1 MMIKHIDRVV
11 RRGRQKRIEAC
22 DRAKFV
28 KHTLWRELDQI
39 TWGICFELDVKYRR
53 GDLDVVQ

>member
-1 MMIKHIDRVV
+1 MKIKDIDKLV
-11 RRGRQKRIEAC
+11 RKGRQERITAC
-22 DRAKFV
+22 DIAKFV

-39 TWGICFELDVKYRR
+39 TWGICLELDVKYRK